1 MYCTMTERVCSIR
14 LPWRIPVCTAKCSY
28 KLWGILQLC
37 CSNDNKIMF
46 HTFALHSLAGL
57 FWVTSTTD
65 KHNPLKIQLQT
76 SRSIFYF
83 RVSDG
88 QDGTWENCLFS
99 NATRNVAL
107 FFVK

>member
-1 MYCTMTERVCSIR
+1 MTERVCSIR

-76 SRSIFYF
+76 SFVFLMGRTGLGKIVCFPTPHATLHYF
-83 RVSDG
+83 
-88 QDGTWENCLFS
+88 L
-99 NATRNVAL
+99 
-107 FFVK
+107 